1 MRRLVVSTF
10 VSVDGVAQAPGGPQ
24 EDESGGFSL
33 GGWTVPYFDEQVGA
47 FMDELMG
54 TPFDLVLGRRTY
66 DVFAAHW
73 PHASEEEGAG
83 PLNDAV
89 KHVASRGRPEL
100 SWQRSVLLEGDV
112 VQAVRALKE
121 QDGRELQVHGSLELL
136 QALLPAG
143 LVDQLRLVVFPVV
156 LGSGKRLFGEGAA
169 PTALRLVS
177 STTSGTGVV
186 MAVYE
191 PSGDVQT
198 GSFALDAGG

>member
-1 MRRLVVSTF
+1 M
-10 VSVDGVAQAPGGPQ
+10 
-24 EDESGGFSL
+24 
-33 GGWTVPYFDEQVGA
+33 
-47 FMDELMG
+47 
-54 TPFDLVLGRRTY
+54 
-66 DVFAAHW
+66 
-73 PHASEEEGAG
+73 
-83 PLNDAV
+83 
-89 KHVASRGRPEL
+89 
-100 SWQRSVLLEGDV
+100 
-112 VQAVRALKE
+112 
-121 QDGRELQVHGSLELL
+121 HGSLELL